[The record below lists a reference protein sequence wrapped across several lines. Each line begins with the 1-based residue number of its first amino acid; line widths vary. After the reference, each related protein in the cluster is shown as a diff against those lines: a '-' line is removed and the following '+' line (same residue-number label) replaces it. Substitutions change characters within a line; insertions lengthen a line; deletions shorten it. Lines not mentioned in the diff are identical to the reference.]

1 MHTAGHIHVAC
12 LSAWPPRDCIC
23 TAHVNTSKY
32 QYQLDTVTALP
43 AAVYT
48 DLQPVADP
56 EDHAGGR
63 TGTVGCAPSG
73 CAGDRAPPAG
83 VSGGKS
89 PRSWSINAF
98 CVMVEAFS

>member
-12 LSAWPPRDCIC
+12 LPAWPPRDCIC

-32 QYQLDTVTALP
+32 QYQLDTVTAPP

-63 TGTVGCAPSG
+63 
-73 CAGDRAPPAG
+73 RALGSVLCPQWECRGRGRSPPPEAG
-83 VSGGKS
+83 VLMH
-89 PRSWSINAF
+89 F
-98 CVMVEAFS
+98 V